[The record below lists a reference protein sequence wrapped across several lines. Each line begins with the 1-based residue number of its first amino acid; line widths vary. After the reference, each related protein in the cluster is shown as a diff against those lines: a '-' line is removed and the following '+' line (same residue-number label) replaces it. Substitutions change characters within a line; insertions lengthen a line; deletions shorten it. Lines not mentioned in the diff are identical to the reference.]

1 MKAIIVKVGNSKGVR
16 IPKELLIKSGLERDV
31 ELSAKPGEIRII
43 APPKNAKID
52 LIEAKKIAAMIEAY
66 GPSYSALA
74 EGWDTPEEDEAW
86 ASLQ

>member
-43 APPKNAKID
+43 RVRQTAPAVNE
-52 LIEAKKIAAMIEAY
+52 EALLSEATL
-66 GPSYSALA
+66 SDWLS
-74 EGWDTPEEDEAW
+74 PEEDEAW
-86 ASLQ
+86 KSLQSAV

>member
-43 APPKNAKID
+43 RVRQTVPAVNE
-52 LIEAKKIAAMIEAY
+52 EALLSEATL
-66 GPSYSALA
+66 SDWLS
-74 EGWDTPEEDEAW
+74 PEEDEAW
-86 ASLQ
+86 KSLQSAV